1 MPNSLLKSFPSP
13 ITARMTVRRAVLLP
27 LAGVFLVALLTVSGL
42 TASGLSAAGGGIE
55 VVETSEEVDFPG
67 NVDLSVTAQGDAE
80 IVEVR
85 LFYRT
90 VGSRIWAY
98 AYPDFVPS
106 NRITA
111 RLNLTGA
118 ASTYLPPGAEV
129 EYYYEITDSQGNVL
143 RTEPTV
149 VEYSDTRFD
158 WDEIKIGPLTLLYYD
173 QPDSRVRAVARSL
186 ESDLAR
192 LQELLQLEPAAGIK
206 GVIYARRSDTLAAF
220 PQQSRTTTEQ
230 QTFQGFAFQEQNLF
244 IGLGMERGLI
254 VHEAA
259 HLLFG
264 QALGDRALPTPSWLD
279 EGFASY
285 MDPSSRV
292 FSGKSLRSRTNS
304 LRAMGVVT
312 GTPHA
317 IGAFY
322 QKSLSVV
329 AFLIDEF
336 GEPNFQQFVAQL
348 GRGNTVDASLM
359 AVYGFDVDG
368 LDARWAGEAPG
379 APAPAP
385 RAPARPN
392 PGPSSPG
399 PGGSSAILFFNSW
412 LLGGLMLLVIAALS
426 IQFVASK
433 LRPAGDP
440 EEGLQPWEDPDLR
453 DDDGDMNGRG
463 DRPY

>member
-1 MPNSLLKSFPSP
+1 M
-13 ITARMTVRRAVLLP
+13 TARWAVLLAV
-27 LAGVFLVALLTVSGL
+27 AGVFLIAIL
-42 TASGLSAAGGGIE
+42 TASTLSAAGGTIE
-55 VVETSEEVDFPG
+55 VVATDENVEFPG
-67 NVDLSVTAQGDAE
+67 TVDLSVTVEGEAE
-80 IVEVR
+80 IVAVR

-90 VGSRIWAY
+90 VGSRVWAY

-111 RLNLTGA
+111 SLNLTGEV
-118 ASTYLPPGAEV
+118 SSYLPPGTEI
-129 EYYYEITDSQGNVL
+129 EYYYEIRDSQGNVL
-143 RTEPTV
+143 NTEPAV
-149 VEYSDTRFD
+149 VEYEDTRFD
-158 WDEIKIGPLTLLYYD
+158 WEEIKIGPLTLLYYD
-173 QPDSRVRAVARSL
+173 QPDSRVRGVARSL
-186 ESDLAR
+186 ESDMQR
-192 LQELLQLEPAAGIK
+192 LQELLQLEPAGEIK
-206 GVIYARRSDTLAAF
+206 GMIYSRRSDTLAAF

-230 QTFQGFAFQEQNLF
+230 QIFQGFAFPERGIF
-244 IGLGMERGLI
+244 IGLGMDRGLI
-254 VHEAA
+254 IHEAA

-292 FSGKSLRSRTNS
+292 FSGNSLSSRTNP
-304 LRAMGVVT
+304 LRAMGAVT

-336 GEPNFQQFVAQL
+336 GEPNFQQFVAQM
-348 GRGNTVDASLM
+348 GRGNTVDTSLK
-359 AVYGFDVDG
+359 AVYGFNIDG

-379 APAPAP
+379 ARAPAP
-385 RAPARPN
+385 SAPGRPI

-399 PGGSSAILFFNSW
+399 SGGPSAILFFNSW

-433 LRPAGDP
+433 LRPARHP
-440 EEGLQPWEDPDLR
+440 EEGLQPWEDPDLWDEEE
-453 DDDGDMNGRG
+453 DDRNG
-463 DRPY
+463 PY